1 MTAVPRG
8 RILVTGAAGFIG
20 GHLVETLAAAGCQV
34 TGVDVF
40 DSFYDPAIK
49 RATVAGF
56 PESVT
61 MIEEDIRDAVTMDRI
76 VAQGKFD
83 QVVHL
88 AALAGVRPSIEQPAA
103 YVETNIQG
111 TLNILEACRK
121 AGVPRLLF
129 ASSSSV
135 YGSGQSLPF
144 QESAAIGRTLSPY
157 AATKVAG
164 EQLCAVYSHLH
175 GIHATCVRFFT
186 VYGPR
191 QRPDLAVHKFARLIA
206 AGEPITM
213 FGDGS
218 SLRDY
223 TYIDDVMSGL
233 SRIIAAGPVP
243 FEIVNLGS
251 GRTISLK
258 QMIGEIEQAF
268 GRKAIIRQ
276 LPPCACDMETTHAD
290 IRYARERFVYHPQC
304 SFTEGIRKFAA
315 AMQAGDGSRQ

>member
-1 MTAVPRG
+1 M
-8 RILVTGAAGFIG
+8 VTGAAGFIG
-20 GHLVETLAAAGCQV
+20 GHLVEALAAAGWLV

-61 MIEEDIRDAVTMDRI
+61 MIEADIRDAATMDRI
-76 VAQGKFD
+76 VADGKFD
-83 QVVHL
+83 QVIHL
-88 AALAGVRPSIEQPAA
+88 AALAGVRPSIEQPAT
-103 YVETNIQG
+103 YVETNVNG

-121 AGVPRLLF
+121 AGVTRLLF

-135 YGSGQSLPF
+135 YGAGQEPPFRESL
-144 QESAAIGRTLSPY
+144 AISRTLSPY

-164 EQLCAVYSHLH
+164 EHLCAVYSHLH
-175 GIHATCVRFFT
+175 GIQTTCLRFFT

-191 QRPDLAVHKFARLIA
+191 QRPDLAIHKFAKLMTQ
-206 AGEPITM
+206 GQEITM

-223 TYIDDVMSGL
+223 TFIEDLVDGL
-233 SRIIAAGPVP
+233 LRIVDAEPVP
-243 FEIVNLGS
+243 FEVVNLGS

-258 QMIGEIEQAF
+258 RMIEEIADAF
-268 GRKAIIRQ
+268 GQKARIVE
-276 LPPCACDMETTHAD
+276 LPPRACDMETTHAD
-290 IRYARERFVYHPQC
+290 ISYARERFGYSPRW
-304 SFTEGIRKFAA
+304 SFTDGIRKFADWYGREEGQTA
-315 AMQAGDGSRQ
+315 VPALSGAV